1 METHTFETQGAVRE
15 QWKLRLSRAQ
25 ALGTEADLD
34 SLGEGSPFSLGVAK
48 ARLRLNLHKEGEQKE
63 SCLLFLSG
71 RWLIVFQSDFWWYKK

>member
-34 SLGEGSPFSLGVAK
+34 S
-48 ARLRLNLHKEGEQKE
+48 
-63 SCLLFLSG
+63 SG
-71 RWLIVFQSDFWWYKK
+71 